1 MVQRYNQLRVT
12 LTQRIPSRYSYSYEN
27 PVISNHT
34 MLSTYGNGCPF
45 VYKLRPRHDQVRG
58 STNIVVLV
66 LLDPVPIDG
75 YNSLGTM
82 LAGHTLFRGR
92 H

>member
-66 LLDPVPIDG
+66 LLDPAPIDG